1 MKVILISLSNLH
13 RGNIVSNEANYLF
26 LADKNN
32 DKSFTLSTDVLTV
45 GLMEGPTL
53 LVEKVRVK

>member
-13 RGNIVSNEANYLF
+13 RGYIVSNEANYLF

-32 DKSFTLSTDVLTV
+32 DKSFTLSTDVLAV
-45 GLMEGPTL
+45 GLILGPTL